1 MSFNFSSLYIFIL
14 KIDRILLSSR
24 IRRYDVRRCSRRN
37 FNEATIEMLLVRT
50 KYRES
55 GISKYGWKQART
67 GALHLTKVGNVET
80 SSHRGMA
87 IARTQMEQMDLK
99 QFERNEIKC
108 FRRVARNKEI
118 T

>member
-1 MSFNFSSLYIFIL
+1 MIVYCSPLEYVDTI
-14 KIDRILLSSR
+14 
-24 IRRYDVRRCSRRN
+24 YDVARGEISTKQQSKCC
-37 FNEATIEMLLVRT
+37 VRT
-50 KYRES
+50 KYQES